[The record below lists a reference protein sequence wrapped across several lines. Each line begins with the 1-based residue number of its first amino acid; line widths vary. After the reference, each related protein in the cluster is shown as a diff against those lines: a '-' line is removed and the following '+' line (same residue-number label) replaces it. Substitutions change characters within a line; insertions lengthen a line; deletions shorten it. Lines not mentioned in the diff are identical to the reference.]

1 MIAGIIEAAE
11 RGLPVKRTRC
21 DILLIAGILLAAVLL
36 WWFVRPR
43 QAGGEVVVV
52 QDGREIGRY
61 PLDEELTV
69 TIGTED
75 YNVLEIHDGTAAV
88 VEANCGDHTCVRT
101 GAISRAG
108 ETIICLPHR
117 LEIQIIGGSA
127 AEVDAVA

>member
-1 MIAGIIEAAE
+1 MIAGIIETAE
-11 RGLPVKRTRC
+11 RGPSVKKTRY
-21 DILLIAGILLAAVLL
+21 DILLIAAILLAAVLL

-43 QAGGEVVVV
+43 QAGAEVVVV

-61 PLDEELTV
+61 PLDEDLTV

-75 YNVLEIHDGTAAV
+75 YNILEIRGGTAAV

-108 ETIICLPHR
+108 EAIICLPHR
-117 LEIQIIGGSA
+117 LEIQIIGGSTA
-127 AEVDAVA
+127 QVDAVA